1 VTATFQPSHQEVKR
15 SGFLVQADQPAELVS
30 HLVKFVRGLPKS
42 VDKLNNKQA
51 NLQAQREAEE
61 VLARLEAGDP
71 SLHVHAH
78 GHGGGTASPQAQ
90 RSRSMARSLS
100 CGEASHGGGGGVR
113 QAWVLRL
120 ATLMAIRI
128 RTRIRIP
135 TGTTTITTMTMITS
149 CGVCNEDELNSWVL
163 WPCAELFLG
172 VHKVRWVYAHKQAPK
187 QKRRDKK

>member
-1 VTATFQPSHQEVKR
+1 VKR

-30 HLVKFVRGLPKS
+30 HVVKFVRGLPKS

-78 GHGGGTASPQAQ
+78 GHGGGTASPQGPAQ
-90 RSRSMARSLS
+90 QVNVVES
-100 CGEASHGGGGGVR
+100 CGEALQLTCRWWGVVR

-120 ATLMAIRI
+120 ATRMGILIATRI
-128 RTRIRIP
+128 RIRIP
-135 TGTTTITTMTMITS
+135 TRTTTTTTTYTTTITTMTTTT
-149 CGVCNEDELNSWVL
+149 
-163 WPCAELFLG
+163 
-172 VHKVRWVYAHKQAPK
+172 
-187 QKRRDKK
+187 RDKPCPNNDLLATMINGTQTSPQA